1 MTAASAAALLIV
13 GAVIGFV
20 LGMYVGIFAA
30 VATPACA
37 TIWQRYRKQAESRK
51 RLRVAVGEIR
61 KVIASQ
67 AAARNICTCDTC
79 TGERIAREVLRAE

>member
-1 MTAASAAALLIV
+1 MRPITEDEAGGQVMGWEGREKGDA
-13 GAVIGFV
+13 
-20 LGMYVGIFAA
+20 
-30 VATPACA
+30 PACA

-67 AAARNICTCDTC
+67 AAARNVCHCDTC
-79 TGERIAREVLRAE
+79 TGERIARGVFGEKRF